1 MIERK
6 AFGNTFHNSSRVVF
20 GGASLSDGD
29 RSKADRALELLRSY
43 GVNHVDSSVSY
54 GEADKLIGG
63 WMDEYRNEFFLAGKI
78 DARSYEEAR
87 RELDTSLENLRTDHF
102 DLLQMHELVRD
113 EDVDRFLDG
122 DGAAGVLLEAQKKG
136 MATHIGVTGHG
147 YEAPR
152 LLKRCVE
159 KLPLDSVLLP
169 YNYTLSVNGEYQRGF
184 RELRELCRAKGIAVQ
199 TIKSIARSP
208 WDGEPKTRSTWYR
221 PLEEQEDVDRAVH
234 WLLGHEELFLCS
246 AGDVDLLPKVLDAA
260 ERYTA
265 PPSTEQME
273 EMRKRLEMR
282 MPEQHRWPRL
292 G

>member
-29 RSKADRALELLRSY
+29 RQKADGALALLRSY
-43 GVNHVDSSVSY
+43 GVNHIDSSVSY
-54 GEADKLIGG
+54 GDADKLIGG
-63 WMDEYRNEFFLAGKI
+63 WMDEYRHEFFLAGKI
-78 DARSYEEAR
+78 DARSYDGAR
-87 RELDTSLENLRTDHF
+87 KELDESLENLHTDHF

-113 EDVDRFLDG
+113 DDVDRFLDG
-122 DGAAGVLLEAQKKG
+122 DGAAGVLLEAKKG
-136 MATHIGVTGHG
+136 GVATHIGVTGHG

-169 YNYTLSVNGEYQRGF
+169 YNYTLSVNDEYHRGF
-184 RELRELCRAKGIAVQ
+184 RELRELCRSKGIAVQ

-221 PLEEQEDVDRAVH
+221 PLEEQADVDRAVH

-246 AGDVDLLPKVLDAA
+246 VGDVDLLPKVLDAA
-260 ERYTA
+260 ERFTI
-265 PPSTEQME
+265 PPSNEQME
-273 EMRKRLEMR
+273 EMRRRLDMR
-282 MPEQHRWPRL
+282 MPEQHQWPRL